1 LKVSRRLGRI
11 QKRNG
16 VNQVPFRKF
25 QDSFE
30 QKIVVLMNRI
40 YQKKGNDKDIEL
52 FAEKLQKMSL
62 KELYNPYVI
71 SGVQTVLNLLERTSL
86 SQVTVF
92 LKQTHHAA
100 KLSQ

>member
-1 LKVSRRLGRI
+1 M
-11 QKRNG
+11 
-16 VNQVPFRKF
+16 PFRKF

-40 YQKKGNDKDIEL
+40 YQKKGNEKDIEM
-52 FAEKLQKMSL
+52 FTEKLQKMSL

-71 SGVQTVLNLLERTSL
+71 SGVQTVLNLLERPSL
-86 SQVTVF
+86 SQVTVCIS
-92 LKQTHHAA
+92 QSRQVP

>member
-1 LKVSRRLGRI
+1 M
-11 QKRNG
+11 
-16 VNQVPFRKF
+16 PFRKF

-52 FAEKLQKMSL
+52 FAEKLHKMSL

-71 SGVQTVLNLLERTSL
+71 SGVQIVLNLLERPSL
-86 SQVTVF
+86 SQVTV
-92 LKQTHHAA
+92 
-100 KLSQ
+100 SIR